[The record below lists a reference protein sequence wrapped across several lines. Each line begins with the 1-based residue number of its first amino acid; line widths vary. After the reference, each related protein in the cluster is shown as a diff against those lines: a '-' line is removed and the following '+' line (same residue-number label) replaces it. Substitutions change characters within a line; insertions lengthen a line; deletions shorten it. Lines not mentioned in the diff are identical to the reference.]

1 MHELFTI
8 DLFFGTC
15 CIPLFLPFFEFFH
28 LCCHPCQQGKFHKE
42 EYLYLKRCF
51 LLFSYLMEILCV
63 EATKNLP
70 ILWLWRKRHTR
81 THILCGSCKDSL
93 KKTTIK
99 PLYVLFPFPKFPSSN
114 GNKHGFFMT
123 SHGNQNLGTYLI
135 VGLILLLQTF
145 LEETW

>member
-1 MHELFTI
+1 
-8 DLFFGTC
+8 
-15 CIPLFLPFFEFFH
+15 
-28 LCCHPCQQGKFHKE
+28 
-42 EYLYLKRCF
+42 LKRCF

-123 SHGNQNLGTYLI
+123 SHGNQNSKSMQPHSY
-135 VGLILLLQTF
+135 QCYHF
-145 LEETW
+145 LHGCKSVTNIWEHI